1 MSYISICDFIQDG
14 RKSLKAKNYWSALSV
29 ALMLPSMCSRVA
41 YANNSD
47 YCSENGKFRDK
58 KCYVDWC
65 RENIDKDGW
74 IISFLGENYAEVLY
88 DIRCDIVHAGYAQ
101 VYPDHYPD
109 GLGFYFSIGD
119 ELSTELTKYRIINVS
134 TLCKQLFFM
143 QNPGVRNLVQMVS
156 NIHEFSITK
165 IETIDYYINVYVTMN
180 ELIIWKKSS
189 TKKIQTT

>member
-14 RKSLKAKNYWSALSV
+14 RKSLEAKNYWNALSV
-29 ALMLPSMCSRVA
+29 ALMLPSMCSRLA
-41 YANNSD
+41 YANNPD
-47 YCSENGKFRDK
+47 YLWEKGKSRDK

-88 DIRCDIVHAGYAQ
+88 DIRCDIVYAGYAQ

-134 TLCKQLFFM
+134 TLCEQLFFM
-143 QNPGVRNLVQMVS
+143 QNPGVRNLAQMVL

>member
-14 RKSLKAKNYWSALSV
+14 RKSLEAKNYWSALSV
-29 ALMLPSMCSRVA
+29 ALMLPSMCSRLA
-41 YANNSD
+41 YANNPD
-47 YCSENGKFRDK
+47 YRWEKGKFRDK

-134 TLCKQLFFM
+134 TLCEQLF
-143 QNPGVRNLVQMVS
+143 LVP
-156 NIHEFSITK
+156 
-165 IETIDYYINVYVTMN
+165 
-180 ELIIWKKSS
+180 
-189 TKKIQTT
+189 